1 MASLVA
7 VLAGRFHIRLSSG
20 KGFSGIFLIHHLIYL
35 IFIHHSEGKFNN
47 WNRIQVTKGRSFEGF
62 IYPVNSAHGR
72 RSCDIVLGAIF
83 QFEQDPFE
91 FPSLDVTVSEGTTP
105 KTIKHTWK
113 PWLTMEETYK
123 QRKQRE
129 ERERQFQRKKRLE
142 NARRVYLDFI
152 NDPKA
157 FNLGVKYSMIDQMSE
172 ELAQYLDMVD
182 CRRILTG
189 MLEFVYDPSTRP
201 EDPVDYFA
209 SLTKDRKIDKRELN
223 KARRYLYQLMWK
235 EYEIRE
241 EIEKLKTL
249 LNLTSPRD
257 YKPDGTERTEE
268 EKAKYDLARRRYS
281 SMQRDLLIRIRGRTN
296 EEIIKTFTRKPKRII
311 WAVKEEVKEKQG
323 QVIIT
328 FCEEQKKIVKTL
340 KKRSFQEE
348 GVA

>member
-1 MASLVA
+1 MKNDLRDLLWCRAPTSHSSNQERRRTIFSTYAMDNSRSDSCCSPRTAPELAIHILHTLVIISN
-7 VLAGRFHIRLSSG
+7 HMEDS
-20 KGFSGIFLIHHLIYL
+20 KTGFSDSYWQLTTVKETTT
-35 IFIHHSEGKFNN
+35 SR
-47 WNRIQVTKGRSFEGF
+47 NRMCDMDHNDGNASIL
-62 IYPVNSAHGR
+62 R
-72 RSCDIVLGAIF
+72 RSCGCQEKISHLKRYPTLDELAIGLQAGKWRRKLRGF
-83 QFEQDPFE
+83 WPEA
-91 FPSLDVTVSEGTTP
+91 
-105 KTIKHTWK
+105 
-113 PWLTMEETYK
+113 TMEETYK

-281 SMQRDLLIRIRGRTN
+281 SMQRDLLIRLN
-296 EEIIKTFTRKPKRII
+296 N
-311 WAVKEEVKEKQG
+311 V
-323 QVIIT
+323 
-328 FCEEQKKIVKTL
+328 
-340 KKRSFQEE
+340 
-348 GVA
+348 

>member
-20 KGFSGIFLIHHLIYL
+20 KQREYPQKILWVSRENLSLKTLSDPGRVGYRTSGRKMA
-35 IFIHHSEGKFNN
+35 S
-47 WNRIQVTKGRSFEGF
+47 
-62 IYPVNSAHGR
+62 
-72 RSCDIVLGAIF
+72 
-83 QFEQDPFE
+83 
-91 FPSLDVTVSEGTTP
+91 
-105 KTIKHTWK
+105 
-113 PWLTMEETYK
+113 
-123 QRKQRE
+123 KQRE

-281 SMQRDLLIRIRGRTN
+281 SMQRDLLI
-296 EEIIKTFTRKPKRII
+296 
-311 WAVKEEVKEKQG
+311 
-323 QVIIT
+323 
-328 FCEEQKKIVKTL
+328 
-340 KKRSFQEE
+340 SFFERLD
-348 GVA
+348 

>member
-1 MASLVA
+1 
-7 VLAGRFHIRLSSG
+7 
-20 KGFSGIFLIHHLIYL
+20 
-35 IFIHHSEGKFNN
+35 
-47 WNRIQVTKGRSFEGF
+47 
-62 IYPVNSAHGR
+62 
-72 RSCDIVLGAIF
+72 
-83 QFEQDPFE
+83 
-91 FPSLDVTVSEGTTP
+91 
-105 KTIKHTWK
+105 
-113 PWLTMEETYK
+113 MEETYK

-281 SMQRDLLIRIRGRTN
+281 SMQRDLLIRTESLKSLMSHRDEKIPTVFGSYSIPAPEPVAISGKDIMEERTDVEKGRKKKGTRARSRSRASKTSKGRISKASRGRASRTSRSTSK
-296 EEIIKTFTRKPKRII
+296 EEARKTSIKSEGNKSTKGSLVGSEEGPTRKSS
-311 WAVKEEVKEKQG
+311 
-323 QVIIT
+323 
-328 FCEEQKKIVKTL
+328 
-340 KKRSFQEE
+340 KRSPKSRK
-348 GVA
+348 GSSGRSKKKSKKSKGKSSSRSAKSKRKSSKRSKKGASKKKA